1 MASIKITELNPI
13 GAELFQDSESFL
25 DELTDREMWGVEGG
39 ILSLSG
45 LLGTTLSESLS
56 QTFGYGGF
64 NITGPDS
71 AQSLINLQDLLVIS
85 GGKAP

>member
-39 ILSLSG
+39 VLSLLG
-45 LLGTTLSESLS
+45 LLSATLSESLS
-56 QTFGYGGF
+56 QTFGAGGF